1 MMTTHKKGIEIYVLV
16 CLTVLCSYLFVGAK
30 VWRQAKTLNSRNA
43 ADSLMLLVELEDEC
57 GGDYIQAKAAH
68 AEILHKY
75 VRHMESRQPYHLLLL
90 PPFSKNN
97 IVKEL
102 KRAAKDLGE
111 GLSPGSEA
119 DQQKEARKKIEA
131 ASEAIAGFF
140 SKSKP
145 FTDEPSI
152 AFVPEAIPEE
162 IRTAIVESLKES
174 HEKAEMYADDT
185 NMANSEAA
193 HRANTKAIVYLYI
206 ARYGCLETLRQFRTD
221 MSRAVYY
228 NRVLQQNDAIKGGE
242 GVKDSDYWLL
252 DRRSVSEILQ
262 LRLLQL
268 IIDNDIQQAQ
278 ALLRIAL
285 KRPFPIFN
293 SEL

>member
-1 MMTTHKKGIEIYVLV
+1 M
-16 CLTVLCSYLFVGAK
+16 
-30 VWRQAKTLNSRNA
+30 NSRNA

-102 KRAAKDLGE
+102 KRAAKDLGGE
-111 GLSPGSEA
+111 LSPESEA

-145 FTDEPSI
+145 FTDEPI
-152 AFVPEAIPEE
+152 ITFGPETETISEE
-162 IRTAIVESLKES
+162 IRTAIKESLKES
-174 HEKAEMYADDT
+174 HEKAEMYADDP

-193 HRANTKAIVYLYI
+193 HQASRKAMVYLYL
-206 ARYGCLETLRQFRTD
+206 ARHGCQGIVSQETLRQFRTD
-221 MSRAVYY
+221 MNRAVYY
-228 NRVLQQNDAIKGGE
+228 NRVLQQTDAIKGGE

-252 DRRSVSEILQ
+252 DRRSVSEILW

-278 ALLRIAL
+278 GLLRIAL